1 MSLNVGRLRADKGSM
16 KQEWWP
22 AKGVEPSQDD
32 DRFLFLLTLIV
43 SVLAGGGMVLYL
55 ALR

>member
-1 MSLNVGRLRADKGSM
+1 M

-43 SVLAGGGMVLYL
+43 SLLAGGGMVLYL